1 MELKEIVIHAI
12 LEKKA
17 MAVKAYDCMDIT
29 PFVDT
34 MIVASTNNIRQN
46 GRESRLKMA
55 FS

>member
-29 PFVDT
+29 PFV
-34 MIVASTNNIRQN
+34 
-46 GRESRLKMA
+46 
-55 FS
+55 